1 VNSTI
6 GAFDAVLGA
15 LRVAFFVVAL
25 LLTAVCVVDWLVRTR
40 RLNPFGQVGRFF
52 RQTVDPL
59 FAPMERRIVRAGG
72 LPATAPWW
80 MLAAVV
86 IGGILLLTLLGFV
99 RNQVLLVALA
109 TETGSRG
116 LLRLVVSWVFE
127 ILTIALL
134 VRVVS
139 SWMGV
144 PPNARWVGWAYK
156 LSEPILR
163 PLRRFIPT
171 IGIID
176 VTPIVAFFLLRI
188 LQSVIV
194 GML

>member
-1 VNSTI
+1 LV
-6 GAFDAVLGA
+6 
-15 LRVAFFVVAL
+15 
-25 LLTAVCVVDWLVRTR
+25 LTAVCVVDWLVRTR
-40 RLNPFGQVGRFF
+40 RLNPFGHVGRFF

-80 MLAAVV
+80 TLAAVV
-86 IGGILLLTLLGFV
+86 IGGILLLTLLGFA
-99 RNQVLLVALA
+99 RNQVLLVSLA
-109 TETGSRG
+109 TETGGRG
-116 LLRLVVSWVFE
+116 VLRLLVSWAFE
-127 ILTIALL
+127 ILTLALL

-139 SWMGV
+139 SWIGAS
-144 PPNARWVGWAYK
+144 PNSRWVGWSYT
-156 LSEPILR
+156 LSEPLLR

-171 IGIID
+171 IGIVD

-188 LQSVIV
+188 LQSFVV